1 MEEKQDD
8 IAANESTEFSM
19 RDSNI
24 PTNPSNSNSNS
35 NCPRS
40 STLTHFDS
48 LNRGE
53 TFSTDVTPI
62 LRRSPYLRNDAGCS
76 SSNEMIN
83 HDHKQGSQ
91 SIGWTGQNSRIID
104 EEFESRSKDS
114 SKSCSRKELKR
125 AFMSLQ
131 DVEFSPNKQMNM
143 DSSISSDVIEGPN
156 IRNMSS
162 TSFTNLREW
171 LESKGGVDASKND
184 KMLLFKRIVQVVNV
198 SHVQGIALLELQPS
212 SFILLDTGDV
222 EYIGSTTETELW
234 GVQDFSTGKR
244 WLTYQNV
251 QLEEKWYAF
260 PEGFKTRDLLS
271 LNVYSL
277 GLLLFE
283 FLCHFES
290 IEAHTAAM
298 ADLHHRI
305 LPPSFLS
312 RNHKEAGFCLWL
324 LHPEPSSRP
333 TTREILQSDLLSG
346 LETARSPNNE
356 EASCVEMVDDVEFDL
371 LIHFLVKLKEEKLNK
386 ASSLLKTL
394 DFLDSDVK
402 MVERW
407 RSYSAAKGQFESPS
421 SSVYSMNMLKHKLL
435 GNMKELESAYF
446 SVRSSQLD
454 NEMPHMTRSDSD
466 VLRRRDHLSQDGTR
480 HEEKHVER
488 IGTFFD
494 GVCKFARYDKF
505 EVCGILRNDDI
516 LSSTNKV
523 ICSLCFD
530 PEEEYLAVAGVSKKI
545 KIFEFHSLLNDYV
558 DVQYPLLE
566 MSNKSKFTC
575 ICWNNH
581 IRNHLASTDYD
592 GEIWDASTGQRF
604 GQYKEHNKRAWTI
617 DFSHVDAKIFAS
629 GSDDCSLKI
638 WSINQRNS
646 TETIWNPANVCCVQF
661 SPCSSHLVASGSA
674 DYRIYCYDLRHTRI
688 PWCTLAGHD
697 NAVSYVRFLDSETI
711 VSASID
717 NTLKLWDLKAT
728 TLDGVSPPHASTL
741 TFRGHTNDK
750 NFVGLAVLD
759 GYLACGSETNEVYA
773 YYKSLPMP
781 ICCHKFGSID
791 PTLEEEN
798 IGHFVTSVCWRKKF
812 QMIAA
817 ANSSGIVKILRLANS
832 AVEREE

>member
-8 IAANESTEFSM
+8 I
-19 RDSNI
+19 
-24 PTNPSNSNSNS
+24 PTNPSNSIST
-35 NCPRS
+35 CPRS

-62 LRRSPYLRNDAGCS
+62 LRRSPYLRHDAGCS
-76 SSNEMIN
+76 SSKVEIN
-83 HDHKQGSQ
+83 NDHKEGSQ
-91 SIGWTGQNSRIID
+91 SIGWTGQNSRITD
-104 EEFESRSKDS
+104 EEFESSNKDS
-114 SKSCSRKELKR
+114 SKSCSGNDLKR
-125 AFMSLQ
+125 AFVSLQ
-131 DVEFSPNKQMNM
+131 DIEVSPNKQRIVG
-143 DSSISSDVIEGPN
+143 SSISSDVIEGPN

-162 TSFTNLREW
+162 PSFTDLREW

-184 KMLLFKRIVQVVNV
+184 KMLLFKRIVQVVNA
-198 SHVQGIALLELQPS
+198 SHVQGIALLELRPS

-222 EYIGSTTETELW
+222 EYIGSMTETGLW
-234 GVQDFSTGKR
+234 SVQDFSMRKR
-244 WLTYQNV
+244 WSTYQIV

-260 PEGFKTRDLLS
+260 PEDFKSRDLLS

-298 ADLHHRI
+298 ADLHHCI

-312 RNHKEAGFCLWL
+312 RSHKEAGFCLWL

-346 LETARSPNNE
+346 LETSTSPNND
-356 EASCVEMVDDVEFDL
+356 EASCVEMVDDVELDI
-371 LIHFLVKLKEEKLNK
+371 LIHFLVTLKEEKLNK
-386 ASSLLKTL
+386 ASDLLKAL
-394 DFLDSDVK
+394 NFLDSDIK

-407 RSYSAAKGQFESPS
+407 RSYSTAKDQFESPS
-421 SSVYSMNMLKHKLL
+421 SSVYSTNMIKHKLL
-435 GNMKELESAYF
+435 GNMKELENAYF
-446 SVRSSQLD
+446 SVKSSQLD
-454 NEMPHMTRSDSD
+454 EEMPHMTRSDSD
-466 VLRRRDHLSQDGTR
+466 VLRRRDHLSQGGTR
-480 HEEKHVER
+480 REEKHVER

-494 GVCKFARYDKF
+494 GICKFARYDKF

-516 LSSTNKV
+516 LSSNKV

-530 PEEEYLAVAGVSKKI
+530 PEDEYIAVAGVSKTI
-545 KIFEFHSLLNDYV
+545 KIFEFHSLLNDFA

-575 ICWNNH
+575 ICWNNY
-581 IRNHLASTDYD
+581 IRNYLASTDYD
-592 GEIWDASTGQRF
+592 GEVQIWDTSTGQRF
-604 GQYKEHNKRAWTI
+604 GQYKEHNKRAWSI
-617 DFSHVDAKIFAS
+617 DFSHVDAKIYAS
-629 GSDDCSLKI
+629 GSDDYSLKT

-688 PWCTLAGHD
+688 PWCTLGGHD

-741 TFRGHTNDK
+741 TFRGHSNDK

-759 GYLACGSETNEVYA
+759 GYIACGSETNEVYA

-781 ICCHKFGSID
+781 ISCHKFGCIN
-791 PTLEEEN
+791 PMLEEEN
-798 IGHFVTSVCWRKKF
+798 IGHFVTSVCWRKKH

-817 ANSSGIVKILRLANS
+817 ANSSGIVKILRLTNS
-832 AVEREE
+832 TVEREE